1 MQDDQFKREREKRV
15 RENERERKERIE
27 KSERRR
33 KEIQMSFLSFM

>member
-1 MQDDQFKREREKRV
+1 MINLKEREKKRV

>member
-1 MQDDQFKREREKRV
+1 MINLKQREKKRV

-33 KEIQMSFLSFM
+33 KEMQLSFLSFV

>member
-1 MQDDQFKREREKRV
+1 MINLKEREKKRV

-33 KEIQMSFLSFM
+33 KEIKLSFLSFM

>member
-1 MQDDQFKREREKRV
+1 MINLKEREKKRV

-33 KEIQMSFLSFM
+33 KEIQLSFLSFM